1 MLDHNAVVDAIVY
14 AHRPLLGSDPVAGK
28 PIFTSSAPLYRAAKT
43 ASLRLGF
50 IEVDA
55 ECLGHAWQRMSDRSG
70 CFDPHVWPNLPADF
84 GMAPWPRA
92 KAFPTCADSKHLG
105 LYAVLPDAAWVARL
119 ARAGVPVVQLRFK
132 SDDPVAIRREVAA
145 AVAAMRGTETMLFI
159 NDHWQAA
166 IDAGAYGVHLGQDDI
181 DTADLEAIRVAGLR
195 CGMST
200 HGYAEM
206 LRVDKFSPSYV
217 ALGAVFPTT
226 LKQMPTAPQGLGRL
240 RAYAQLMNAYPL
252 VAIGGIDAAR
262 IQAVM
267 RCGVG
272 SAAVVRAIVA
282 AEDPEAAL
290 AQLQELMC
298 LS

>member
-1 MLDHNAVVDAIVY
+1 MLDHNAAVDAIVCT
-14 AHRPLLGSDPVAGK
+14 HRPLLGGDPVEGK
-28 PIFTSSAPLYRAAKT
+28 PIFTSSAPIYRAAKT

-50 IEVDA
+50 IEIDA
-55 ECLGHAWQRMSDRSG
+55 EVLGLAWQRMSNRTGS
-70 CFDPHVWPNLPADF
+70 FDPHVWPNRPADF
-84 GMAPWPRA
+84 GIAPWPRA
-92 KAFPTCADSKHLG
+92 NAFPGCADSKHLG
-105 LYAVLPDAAWVARL
+105 LYAVVPGALWIARM

-132 SDDPVAIRREVAA
+132 SEDAVAIHREVEA
-145 AVAAMRGTETMLFI
+145 AVDAVRNTGTLLFI

-166 IDAGAYGVHLGQDDI
+166 IDAGAFGVHLGQDDI
-181 DTADLEAIRVAGLR
+181 DAADLDAIRVAGLR

-206 LRVDKFSPSYV
+206 LRVDRFTPSYI

-240 RAYAQLMNAYPL
+240 RAYAQLMHAYPL

-282 AEDPEAAL
+282 ADDPEAAVV
-290 AQLQELMC
+290 QLQELMC